1 MPDFWPGCGYR
12 HLSISDDRRLI
23 VTDDYLRTDLL
34 RPELSPIPQSSDAEL
49 RLHDRL
55 RADPRRDVTAAE
67 IDAID
72 DADVRDN
79 LRIWLRFRERLL
91 AADTLEAVYAQ
102 LFQGE
107 GVDVAPVFVHRLTQV
122 ICRHILGDDADPLE
136 ARMAEML
143 FRLQR
148 ISVLEDGAVMAADG
162 ETVDRYATD
171 GGFGSLGELL
181 RQQKTQLRSVDLDVI
196 DRENADIYWT
206 RDERFDTAVSLNRG
220 RPGLDALCRI
230 LERWVLHF
238 HGAAV
243 TIKPQRE
250 IDDKRW
256 VWHVGLDAEAS
267 SLLNDL
273 YNEVDVDEMRL
284 GRLLCLFQLD
294 FVDPNDMREQLRGR
308 PVYLAMAMDASNR
321 LRLKPQNL
329 LLNLPL
335 ARVS

>member
-12 HLSISDDRRLI
+12 HLSISDDRRMI
-23 VTDDYLRTDLL
+23 VTDDFLRTDLL

-55 RADPRRDVTAAE
+55 LADPRRDVTPAE

-122 ICRHILGDDADPLE
+122 ICRHILGDGADPLE

-238 HGAAV
+238 HGAVV

>member
-23 VTDDYLRTDLL
+23 VTDDFLRTDLL

-55 RADPRRDVTAAE
+55 LADPRRDVTAAE

>member
-23 VTDDYLRTDLL
+23 VTDDFLRTDLL

-55 RADPRRDVTAAE
+55 LADPRRDVTAAD

>member
-23 VTDDYLRTDLL
+23 VTDDFLRTDLL

-55 RADPRRDVTAAE
+55 LADPRRDVTAAE

-171 GGFGSLGELL
+171 GGFGSLGDLL

>member
-23 VTDDYLRTDLL
+23 VTDDFLRTDLL

-55 RADPRRDVTAAE
+55 LADPRRDVTAAE

-102 LFQGE
+102 LFHGE

-243 TIKPQRE
+243 TIKPRRE
-250 IDDKRW
+250 IDEKRW

-273 YNEVDVDEMRL
+273 YNEVDVEEMRL

>member
-55 RADPRRDVTAAE
+55 LADPRRDVTAAE